1 MTQTTVRRHP
11 ERAAYDRETIDPIL
25 DEGLVGHLGI
35 AADGQPYVIPMLYA
49 RSGDT
54 LYLHGAPASRLLGTM
69 AGGVACCFT
78 VTLLDGLVLA
88 RSAFRHS
95 LNYRSVVVLG
105 EARAVN
111 DGAEKLSAL
120 EAVVEHV
127 LPGRTGDVRGPSEA
141 ELKVTEVVALEIV
154 DASAKVRSGPPV
166 DNASDFSIPAWAGE
180 LPLGLEVGTP
190 VPDPRCAAPEP
201 VSLGSYRRG
210 HG

>member
-1 MTQTTVRRHP
+1 MTETTVRRHP
-11 ERAAYDRETIDPIL
+11 ERAAYDRETIDGIL

-69 AGGVACCFT
+69 AGGVPCCFT
-78 VTLLDGLVLA
+78 VTLVDGLVLA

-111 DGAEKLSAL
+111 DKAEKLSAL

-127 LPGRTGDVRGPSEA
+127 LPGRTDDVRGPSEA
-141 ELKVTEVVALEIV
+141 ELKVTEVVALEIA
-154 DASAKVRSGPPV
+154 DASAKLRSGPPS
-166 DNASDFSIPAWAGE
+166 DNASDLSISTWAGE
-180 LPLGLEVGTP
+180 LPLGLEVGAP
-190 VPDPRCAAPEP
+190 IPDPSCSAPEP
-201 VSLGSYRRG
+201 AALRAYSRG

>member
-1 MTQTTVRRHP
+1 VSQATVRRHP
-11 ERAAYDRETIDPIL
+11 ERAAYDRETIDAIL

-35 AADGQPYVIPMLYA
+35 AVGNQPYVIPMLYA

-69 AGGVACCFT
+69 AGGVPCCFT
-78 VTLLDGLVLA
+78 VTLVDGLVLA

-105 EARAVN
+105 TARGV
-111 DGAEKLSAL
+111 GERAEKLAAL

-127 LPGRTGDVRGPSEA
+127 FTGRSDDVRGPSEP
-141 ELKVTEVVALEIV
+141 ELEVTEVVALKIV
-154 DASAKVRSGPPV
+154 DASAKVRSGPPS
-166 DNASDFSIPAWAGE
+166 DNPSDFSIPAWAGE
-180 LPLGLEVGTP
+180 LPLGLEVGAP
-190 VPDPRCAAPEP
+190 VPDPRCSVPEP
-201 VSLGSYRRG
+201 SALRAYRRG